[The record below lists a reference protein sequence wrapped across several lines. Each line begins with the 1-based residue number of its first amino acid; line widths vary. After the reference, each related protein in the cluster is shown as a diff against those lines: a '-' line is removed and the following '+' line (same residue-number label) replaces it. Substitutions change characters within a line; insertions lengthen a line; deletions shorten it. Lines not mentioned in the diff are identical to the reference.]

1 MKQKIAV
8 VFFIIGIVGFF
19 ISINGNRHTMAQE
32 ELDLLTL
39 VSVMKSENIDINE
52 WSLHAREKGLQFNT
66 LEEVQ
71 EHVENLRSNY
81 PAWDWTI
88 KSSTDQWEAT
98 ATKVTSG
105 EFQENI
111 HVLSTLTKSTPQ
123 TYIIYEVQGKKVNQE
138 TEQFLKQELNK
149 TLSDIFRENATI
161 FSCIKGQLN
170 DKMISSVT
178 ISDYMDELL
187 DSFHAKEVESLT
199 ETDFISTSA
208 YSPLFAD
215 HIKTKDKDMNL
226 QLGIR
231 TQGLGAKTTLVVGTP
246 IITIEY

>member
-1 MKQKIAV
+1 M
-8 VFFIIGIVGFF
+8 G
-19 ISINGNRHTMAQE
+19 INGNRHTMAQE

-39 VSVMKSENIDINE
+39 VSVMKNKNIDIEE
-52 WSLHAREKGLQFNT
+52 WSLHAREKGMHFNT

-71 EHVENLRSNY
+71 QHVENLKSNY
-81 PAWDWTI
+81 PAWEWSVKTTSE
-88 KSSTDQWEAT
+88 KWEAT

-123 TYIIYEVQGKKVNQE
+123 TYIIYEVQGKNVNHK
-138 TEQFLKQELNK
+138 TEQFIKQELNK

-161 FSCIKGQLN
+161 FSCIKGQLS
-170 DKMISSVT
+170 DKMVSSVT
-178 ISDYMDELL
+178 ISNSMDELL
-187 DSFHAKEVESLT
+187 KAFHAQEIESLT
-199 ETDFISTSA
+199 ETNFLSTSA

-215 HIKTKDKDMNL
+215 SIKTKDKDMNL

-231 TQGLGAKTTLVVGTP
+231 TQGLGAKTTIVVGTP